1 MRCGGREWA
10 VRCFLRQDY
19 PDRELV
25 IVDDSPDAADALLPD
40 LPEDAGRVV
49 YLHRPGRRSA
59 GEKRNLAVERSRGEV
74 VVHWDDDDWSAPDR
88 LTHQVEPAAT
98 LRRIAALLRPGGRIV
113 AQDILED
120 PRYPSFDPPVPAVE
134 RILALQYEHKRRRG
148 VFPDVARHYRT
159 LCGEAGLGLVSQR
172 GLFTVPPDPRGP
184 PSSMRALL
192 SSTRRGLVEYGL
204 ATDDEIEAVCRGL
217 Q

>member
-1 MRCGGREWA
+1 MAFCR
-10 VRCFLRQDY
+10 
-19 PDRELV
+19 LV
-25 IVDDSPDAADALLPD
+25 
-40 LPEDAGRVV
+40 
-49 YLHRPGRRSA
+49 
-59 GEKRNLAVERSRGEV
+59 
-74 VVHWDDDDWSAPDR
+74 

-159 LCGEAGLGLVSQR
+159 LCGEASLGLVSQR

-184 PSSMRALL
+184 LSSMRALL

-204 ATDDEIEAVCRGL
+204 ATDDEIEALL
-217 Q
+217 QEVDRASATELHFGTSSLLVEMIAEVA